1 MSANDEPNGSEQNM
15 SSATTTSQTS
25 TGAWKRLPRAARRL
39 FALQGLALV
48 AIAFVAVSVG
58 TVMPNPGTQTLAFA
72 KPAITP
78 APLWQDQVDDFGT
91 RMSRAWGVKP
101 ATALEFA
108 PWILEASTRHGMEPE
123 LIASLILTE
132 SHFRKNVKSW
142 HGAVGPAQI
151 KPKYWSE
158 FCGVA
163 DLTDPEQNVY
173 CGAQILAYYKERC
186 GSDRCALGAYNTGL
200 AGLRGTY
207 RQAGLRYV
215 NKVGDKLA
223 KFALL

>member
-1 MSANDEPNGSEQNM
+1 MSI
-15 SSATTTSQTS
+15 ATTTSRN
-25 TGAWKRLPRAARRL
+25 GPGERKRLTRAVRRL
-39 FALQGLALV
+39 VALQGAAV
-48 AIAFVAVSVG
+48 AAIAFAALSLG
-58 TVMPNPGTQTLAFA
+58 TVMPDPGTQTLAFA
-72 KPAITP
+72 KPAIAP
-78 APLWQDQVDDFGT
+78 APLWQEQVADFGT
-91 RMSRAWGVKP
+91 RMSRAWGVKSS
-101 ATALEFA
+101 TALEFA